1 MLIPSKHS
9 GYLAGRRIY
18 PGGGGSSAPAPDPAL
33 VAAQVKSMGIQDDL
47 LTKSMAL
54 FESELLPIQRDAL
67 KGTLEAAKMGSQAT
81 LEAAR
86 MSGQATLGAAQAAA
100 APLMKQAETADKLA
114 NKSIELT
121 DYQLDQMKKNDE
133 RWWSV
138 GVKQED
144 QLIADVNARSSQTYK
159 DAQAGKALADVD
171 QGFAAAQAEQNR
183 IMAAQGVDQSG
194 GAFAAT
200 QGAMTLQ
207 KALGK
212 ASAVSNTRTALD
224 NQDLANKFQ
233 LYGGMKGM
241 SGLGQTSAGLATGG
255 INAGVGAVNAGTN
268 ALGVQMSAGRGVGGG
283 GGGGG
288 GGGSNY
294 RDVFAGVNSI
304 MGGYSSLGGMA
315 GSMGSNATNMYN
327 VQSRDAYQ
335 QSGDSTGAVMGGL
348 GSMAMGA
355 AALF

>member
-9 GYLAGRRIY
+9 GYQAGRRIY
-18 PGGGGSSAPAPDPAL
+18 PGGGSSAPAPDPAL

-81 LEAAR
+81 MEAAR

-133 RWWSV
+133 RWWNV

-159 DAQAGKALADVD
+159 DAQAGKAMADVD

-212 ASAVSNTRTALD
+212 ASASSNTRMALD

-268 ALGVQMSAGRGVGGG
+268 ALGVQMSAGRGASG

-304 MGGYSSLGGMA
+304 LGGYSSLGGMA

-327 VQSRDAYQ
+327 VQATA
-335 QSGDSTGAVMGGL
+335 QSN
-348 GSMAMGA
+348 A
-355 AALF
+355 AAGDGAMMGSLIGAGGGIAVAMI